1 MKLVRLMAISLG
13 GSFLIY
19 MRSHEVD
26 VLHHRYNNG

>member
-1 MKLVRLMAISLG
+1 VRLMAISLG

-26 VLHHRYNNG
+26 ALDHRYHDG